1 MSAKSPS
8 AERVKAQI
16 RLLQNPYASLSMRED
31 EEQDTPPKATLEQ
44 KQAYFRKLQN
54 PYAYYAIFGD
64 PEDEQVFG
72 SAKIPKQAVLPL
84 GEASDHSYV
93 QQQDSSI
100 SKEELEKLVDEVF
113 RLYKPYVARS
123 EWSQVE
129 AYRSSFLKEASSTP
143 AARSRVAA
151 RLRMLKFSL
160 MPGEK
165 VEQNRAPAQRLLGEL
180 KRLLA

>member
-1 MSAKSPS
+1 MSAQSPS

-16 RLLQNPYASLSMRED
+16 RLLQNPYASLSMQED
-31 EEQDTPPKATLEQ
+31 DEQDAPREVTLEQ
-44 KQAYFRKLQN
+44 KRAYFQKLQN

-64 PEDEQVFG
+64 PEDEQELG
-72 SAKIPKQAVLPL
+72 SARIPKQAVLPL
-84 GEASDHSYV
+84 IDGGSHSHD
-93 QQQDSSI
+93 QQQDSTI
-100 SKEELEKLVDEVF
+100 SKDELEKLLDEVF

-123 EWSQVE
+123 EWAQVE
-129 AYRSSFLKEASSTP
+129 AYRSSFLNEASVTP
-143 AARSRVAA
+143 AARARVAT
-151 RLRMLKFSL
+151 RLRKLKFSL